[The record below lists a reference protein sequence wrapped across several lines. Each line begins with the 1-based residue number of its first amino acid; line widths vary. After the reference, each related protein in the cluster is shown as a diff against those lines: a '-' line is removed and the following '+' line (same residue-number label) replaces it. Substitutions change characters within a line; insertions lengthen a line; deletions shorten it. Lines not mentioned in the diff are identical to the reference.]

1 MSPLAGPQ
9 LRAQL
14 ADRRLNPAQSVGNPN
29 VPQAPGL
36 VVTVDLVFQGVQFKP
51 EDLFD
56 ALEAK
61 YGVGKIHS
69 DRDVVGRT
77 GPLSFRVVA

>member
-1 MSPLAGPQ
+1 MPLNGTQ

-14 ADRRLNPAQSVGNPN
+14 ADRSFTPSPQVAGT
-29 VPQAPGL
+29 VPGTPGL
-36 VVTVDLVFQGVQFKP
+36 SVTVDLTFVGRQFKP

-61 YGVGKIHS
+61 YGSGKIVS
-69 DRDVVGRT
+69 DRDSVGRL
-77 GPLSFRVVA
+77 GPLSFRVLP